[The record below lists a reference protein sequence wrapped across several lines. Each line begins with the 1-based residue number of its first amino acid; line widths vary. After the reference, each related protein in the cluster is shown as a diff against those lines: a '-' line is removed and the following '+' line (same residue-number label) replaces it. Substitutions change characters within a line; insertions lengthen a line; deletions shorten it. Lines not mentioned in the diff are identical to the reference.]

1 MRVRSPASRDAG
13 EFGASEVRQAAAAL
27 AALALLS
34 APAPAAV
41 NPARV
46 QVSAKE
52 FFFSLSRHTVVA
64 GPAVVELVNFG
75 EDPHDLRM
83 QRIGGGRIWKTKL
96 VYPGAYYD
104 LEATLVPGRYR
115 LWCSIANHRQ
125 LGMQAVLTV
134 VRRR

>member
-1 MRVRSPASRDAG
+1 VKLAA
-13 EFGASEVRQAAAAL
+13 VAAAAL
-27 AALALLS
+27 IAAPTSSALA
-34 APAPAAV
+34 PA
-41 NPARV
+41 PARV

-52 FFFSLSRHTVVA
+52 FFFALSRRTVVA

-83 QRIGGGRIWKTKL
+83 ERIGGGRLWKTPL

-104 LEATLVPGRYR
+104 LNATLVPGRYR

-125 LGMQAVLTV
+125 LGMQAILTV
-134 VRRR
+134 VSRQKR

>member
-1 MRVRSPASRDAG
+1 MTRALAAVT
-13 EFGASEVRQAAAAL
+13 AAAL
-27 AALALLS
+27 VFAAS
-34 APAPAAV
+34 GPATV

-52 FFFSLSRHTVVA
+52 VFYALSRHSIVA
-64 GPAVVELVNFG
+64 GPAIVELYNLG

-83 QRIGGGRIWKTKL
+83 ERLGGGKLWKTPL

-104 LEATLVPGRYR
+104 LNATLVPGRYR

-125 LGMQAVLTV
+125 LGMTAVLTV
-134 VRRR
+134 VRRK